1 MGSFEGIEEGSIER
15 ISNEE
20 LEFDLRGLK
29 TEDGGMQHKHWPPD
43 GWAEVKKRLACALS
57 GNICSGAWGDA
68 HGVYL
73 FRTPGRRKPLSGLE
87 DWSSSPVREP
97 RPSRT
102 ILRRRYD

>member
-43 GWAEVKKRLACALS
+43 GWAEVKKRLA
-57 GNICSGAWGDA
+57 
-68 HGVYL
+68 
-73 FRTPGRRKPLSGLE
+73 
-87 DWSSSPVREP
+87 
-97 RPSRT
+97 
-102 ILRRRYD
+102 